1 MIIEDNWKMEVNAMT
16 LNLKYIELFQVDF
29 LLPEQLEILRR
40 KLQNMVE
47 NLELWY
53 ANQTCI

>member
-47 NLELWY
+47 NLEL
-53 ANQTCI
+53 